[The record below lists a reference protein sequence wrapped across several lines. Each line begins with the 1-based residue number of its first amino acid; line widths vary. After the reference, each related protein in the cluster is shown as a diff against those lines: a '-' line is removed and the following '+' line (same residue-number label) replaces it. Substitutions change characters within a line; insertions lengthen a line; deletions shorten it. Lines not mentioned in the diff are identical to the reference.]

1 MQLLQRNLACC
12 IQMKNMVQQRQRFF
26 LTRSYY
32 SASLAEFFDFEGVGK
47 AQSHA
52 MLYFSFLLSVN
63 LQEFEAIHFHLVVMG
78 YCFSHFE
85 VKQEFNQFW
94 NKTVT

>member
-1 MQLLQRNLACC
+1 MLHTDEKYGSAKAEIFLNSFILQCG
-12 IQMKNMVQQRQRFF
+12 
-26 LTRSYY
+26 
-32 SASLAEFFDFEGVGK
+32 LAEFFDFEGVGK